1 MSAPPDRAAVELV
14 IRLGQ
19 ALHAFGTSSHRLEEA
34 LGRLSDHLGL
44 SGQFFSTPTAIFAS
58 FGGSGAERTVLVRAE
73 PGSTDLEKLTQ
84 TEKVLQ
90 GVLAGQLSVAA
101 AGPAIDTILAKPP
114 RYGRLLTTV
123 AFALASGSAARFLG
137 GGWGEIVL
145 AAMLGLAIGLVGLST
160 AGRPNAQRLFE
171 VVGAFLATGIA
182 TSASIL
188 LGNGALSASIAAL
201 AGMIVLVPGL
211 TLTMAMSEL
220 GARHLVSGSAR
231 LASAVVTFLLI
242 AFGVALGQR
251 VAIALFGPALDS
263 TAVPLAPWTELP
275 ALAVTAIG
283 LTILFRAR
291 PRDYPWVLSGVLFA
305 LYGSRLGALLLGAE
319 FAPFVGAF
327 LLAMGAHLGRR
338 FFGLPSALL
347 QVPGLMVLVPGS
359 IGFKSVAA
367 LLSGDVLAGVQAAF
381 TATLVAVSLVTGL
394 LLANVLLANRRLV

>member
-1 MSAPPDRAAVELV
+1 MKTHEGEPAVELV
-14 IRLGQ
+14 IELGR
-19 ALHAFGTSSHRLEEA
+19 ALHAYGTSSHRLEEA
-34 LGRLSDHLGL
+34 LERLSKHLGL

-58 FGGSGAERTVLVRAE
+58 FGSSGAERTVLVRAE

-84 TEKVLQ
+84 TEAVLQ
-90 GVLAGQLSVAA
+90 GVVGDRLDVAA
-101 AGPAIDTILAKPP
+101 ARRQLEQIAAAPP
-114 RYGRLLTTV
+114 RYGRVVTTL

-137 GGWGEIVL
+137 GGLGEITV
-145 AAMLGLAIGLVGLST
+145 AAGLGLVIGLVGLATS
-160 AGRPNAQRLFE
+160 GRPNAQRLFE
-171 VVGAFLATGIA
+171 VLGAFLATGIA
-182 TSASIL
+182 TTISIQ
-188 LGNGALSASIAAL
+188 LGGGSISPTLAAL

-251 VAIALFGPALDS
+251 TAITLFGPVAES

-283 LTILFRAR
+283 LTVLFRAR
-291 PRDYPWVLSGVLFA
+291 PRDYPWVLCGVLFA
-305 LYGSRLGALLLGAE
+305 LHGSRLGAWLLGAE
-319 FAPFVGAF
+319 FAPFIGAF

-338 FFGLPSALL
+338 FFGRPSALF

-359 IGFKSVAA
+359 IGFHSVSA

-394 LLANVLLANRRLV
+394 LLANVLIATKKLV